1 MHATSIT
8 TLLRLHGGDNAAR
21 TKSREPPSGF
31 RPSLTAATT
40 ALQTVDPPR
49 GQPGFQCVTAIVG
62 RRVTD
67 ENIRRRGL
75 LTVLLVALVADFHD
89 RAGGSATVNALGAAK

>member
-1 MHATSIT
+1 
-8 TLLRLHGGDNAAR
+8 
-21 TKSREPPSGF
+21 
-31 RPSLTAATT
+31 
-40 ALQTVDPPR
+40 
-49 GQPGFQCVTAIVG
+49 
-62 RRVTD
+62 VTD